1 MNSNESLHF
10 GAYGTG
16 TDSVQAS
23 CDEPDLMKKWTAW
36 LMAGFTYDHTTHT
49 IKLYLHGVEPAQTI
63 TVDDLVTSTA
73 TTASF
78 DIGARPATDRWQG
91 RLHCCALYS
100 GVLSQADITWLYNG
114 GSARVHGVGAPS
126 GLVRFWPLGPGDTF
140 PTAEDKTGHAGAV
153 TTAAQGVRDLSV
165 NSYHGTSVAMED
177 VDFTADTPGGVSNY
191 STSFGGSE
199 YITMGTS
206 VPELDKEWDEA
217 FSIDFWIKTT
227 TTGRRFLVSKR
238 EGSTTYRGYDI
249 QIDINEYL
257 WFDLCHDAAVS
268 EQISVLSADNTGYRD
283 GNWHH
288 ICWTYSGS
296 GLASGVTLYIDAVA
310 DTPLFIANDNLTGTI
325 VNTADFMLAYRL
337 DQPAD
342 SYIGSMDEVTVHSS
356 ELSLSEVQAIF
367 NAGAPVD
374 KRNLST
380 GGNIDAYWDLGE
392 GPGDD
397 GVMTNMDA
405 GDIVA
410 DSPHATNLIDAPTP
424 VEPGPE
430 VEFIGDA
437 RPFNIGTAPT
447 PIPPGPQVIFRPM
460 NPLTYYYLMRG
471 VNAGGD
477 FVHWGVERE
486 PDLLAVYAPEP
497 IPDLSTVTIAA
508 KW

>member
-1 MNSNESLHF
+1 
-10 GAYGTG
+10 
-16 TDSVQAS
+16 
-23 CDEPDLMKKWTAW
+23 
-36 LMAGFTYDHTTHT
+36 
-49 IKLYLHGVEPAQTI
+49 
-63 TVDDLVTSTA
+63 
-73 TTASF
+73 
-78 DIGARPATDRWQG
+78 
-91 RLHCCALYS
+91 
-100 GVLSQADITWLYNG
+100 
-114 GSARVHGVGAPS
+114 
-126 GLVRFWPLGPGDTF
+126 
-140 PTAEDKTGHAGAV
+140 
-153 TTAAQGVRDLSV
+153 
-165 NSYHGTSVAMED
+165 MED